1 MKKIQQ
7 TSYFQSLH
15 LLQRAVDPKEKEHL
29 FKYIIPIKNQEM
41 NIEAK
46 KGINRE
52 MSINPQVDLG
62 ASDDENGDD
71 DEKGSDVV
79 PAGIAIDKLNFI
91 PREQIEVVR

>member
-1 MKKIQQ
+1 MTTEFYLFWTVHDK
-7 TSYFQSLH
+7 
-15 LLQRAVDPKEKEHL
+15 AVDPKEKEHL